1 MNVAMI
7 IAGGVGS
14 RMHANVPKQF
24 IRINDKPIIIYTLE
38 AFERHNNIQAILV
51 VCIEDWID
59 ELKRMAKEYG
69 IKKLKWVVPG
79 GDNGQASARNGV
91 FHLKDILKPQDIL
104 IVHDAIRPIVPKLII
119 DDLIVTAK
127 SHGNA
132 CASLPMHETLVI
144 TDNQRSGIK
153 SLDRSIVRKVQT
165 PQAYV
170 FKDILWAHEEA
181 VKRGIVNSVY
191 ANTMMIELGKEIF
204 FSLGFDNNI
213 KITTPEDIALFKA
226 LLQMDEEDLIKR

>member
-38 AFERHNNIQAILV
+38 AFERHENIQAILV
-51 VCIEDWID
+51 VCIEDWIE
-59 ELKRMAKEYG
+59 ELWRLAKEYK
-69 IKKLKWVVPG
+69 IKKLKWIVPG
-79 GDNGQASARNGV
+79 GDNGQSSARNGV
-91 FHLKDILKPQDIL
+91 FFLKDHLDSHDML
-104 IVHDAIRPIVPKLII
+104 IVHDAIRPIIPKII
-119 DDLIVTAK
+119 VDDLIVTAK
-127 SHGNA
+127 KHGNA

-144 TDNQRSGIK
+144 TENQSSGTK
-153 SLDRSIVRKVQT
+153 ALDRSIVRRVQT

-170 FKDILWAHEEA
+170 YQEILWAHQEA
-181 VKRGIVNSVY
+181 VKRGILNSVY

-204 FSLGFDNNI
+204 FSLGFDNNV